1 MVSVDELR
9 TIPLFAHLSGD
20 LARRLAERSAD
31 VRVRAGETFVHEGE
45 SVPVYALLEGSFV
58 IEKRYAGERRVLA
71 TRRPG
76 ETLGEIP
83 LLLGTTSFVSA
94 RALEASRLIR
104 IEAVEF
110 RHLIATD
117 GEVRRAILEISS
129 TRLAGVQE
137 EALVESRFPIV
148 IGSNDDLACHDL
160 REFLALNREAFE
172 WLEPAAAANAEG
184 VPPQALAAEKFPVV
198 VVPAELGDDLVLV
211 QPSQRE
217 LARALNLQTQ
227 PRLERYD
234 VAIVGGGPAGLAA
247 AVYGASE
254 GLTTVLIERRA
265 TGGQAGTS
273 SRIEN
278 YLGFPSG
285 LSGDELAAR
294 AHHQARRFGAELL
307 VAREARALE
316 PGPAGHRV
324 VFEDGTAIDAAAV
337 VLASGVSYR
346 ALEAEGVARFVGSG
360 VFYGAS
366 RSEAPSV
373 AGRDIVLI
381 GGGNSAG
388 QAAMYFSAYAATVT
402 ILVRGDG
409 LAASMSQYLI
419 DELATRENVS
429 VRAHGEAVA
438 FLGESHLEAI
448 RVRDRVTGAKS
459 ELPAQAVFV
468 FIGADAQTDW
478 LPPTVVRDKDG
489 FVCTGR
495 DVRDLARD
503 GAGWPLARDPYLLET
518 SVPGLFAAGDVRHG
532 SIKRVAAGVGE
543 GSTAIAFVHQYLA
556 ERQS

>member
-1 MVSVDELR
+1 VVSVDDLR
-9 TIPLFAHLSGD
+9 SIPLFAHLSD
-20 LARRLAERSAD
+20 ELAQRLASRGAD
-31 VRVRAGETFVHEGE
+31 VRVPAGETFVHEGE
-45 SVPVYALLEGSFV
+45 SVPVFALLAGSFA
-58 IEKRYAGERRVLA
+58 IEKRYAGEHRLLA
-71 TRRPG
+71 TRVPG
-76 ETLGEIP
+76 DTLGEIP
-83 LLLGTTSFVSA
+83 LLLGTPSFVSA
-94 RALEASRLIR
+94 RALEPLRLIR
-104 IEAVEF
+104 IDASEF
-110 RHLIATD
+110 RHLIASD
-117 GEVRRAILEISS
+117 ADVRRAILDIAA
-129 TRLAGVQE
+129 TRLAGIQE

-148 IGSNDDLACHDL
+148 IGANDDLACHDL
-160 REFLALNREAFE
+160 REFLALNRETFE
-172 WLEPAAAANAEG
+172 WVEPTDAVG
-184 VPPQALAAEKFPVV
+184 KFPQVI
-198 VVPAELGDDLVLV
+198 VPAETGDITLV

-217 LARALNLQTQ
+217 LAQALNLQTL
-227 PRLERYD
+227 PRGERYD

-254 GLTTVLIERRA
+254 GLATILIERRA

-285 LSGDELAAR
+285 VSGDELAAR

-316 PGPAGHRV
+316 TGPAGHRV
-324 VFEDGTAIDAAAV
+324 IFEDGTVVDAAAV

-346 ALEAEGVARFVGSG
+346 ALETEGIGRFVGSG

-388 QAAMYFSAYAATVT
+388 QAAMYFSSYAARVT
-402 ILVRGDG
+402 LLVRGEG

-419 DELATRENVS
+419 DELASRENVS
-429 VRAHGEAVA
+429 VRTRSEAVA
-438 FLGESHLEAI
+438 FLGESRLEALRI
-448 RVRDRVTGAKS
+448 RDREKGVQS
-459 ELPAQAVFV
+459 DLPAQAVFV
-468 FIGADAQTDW
+468 FIGADAQTEW
-478 LPPTVVRDKDG
+478 LPATVVRDKDG